1 MPPGK
6 EVGVC
11 RDASHW
17 KGPFSL
23 TNLVL
28 LHKSNSK
35 YNDQP
40 ERHYHFPNR
49 SYLKAMKEAVG
60 EGIVYFEPQGK
71 GAATP
76 GRHVYFAAARID
88 RIDPDP
94 EDPNHSYARITDYF
108 DFPELVHF
116 RRLDGTHYESKLQ
129 QPDGSTNRGLRQRA
143 VRRIDA
149 ADFYSIRDAGMKIP
163 EHLQLSIS
171 PSFSDSHFSEVGFS
185 EYSFSEF
192 GFSDSESLDRSSFS
206 RAVVPLSGN
215 RKVRDPLFR
224 AAVLRSYDSCCAF
237 TDLKILNG
245 GNRAEVDAAHIVP
258 VGHNHQ
264 GNDSVRNGLALSK
277 TMHWLFDRGILAVG
291 DDYRIMES
299 PGRLPD
305 KIRPLFRPSG
315 MIREPKIPGER
326 PNPEYLRYHRQ
337 MFEGDY
343 GEFRPLAVTQ

>member
-1 MPPGK
+1 MGGK
-6 EVGVC
+6 QEFC
-11 RDASHW
+11 RDASHK
-17 KGPFSL
+17 KGVFSL

-28 LHKSNSK
+28 LHKSSSK

-49 SYLKAMKEAVG
+49 PYLKAMKEAIG
-60 EGIVYFEPQGK
+60 EWVAYFEPQGK
-71 GAATP
+71 SARTP

-94 EDPNHSYARITDYF
+94 ADPDRSYARITDYL
-108 DFPELVHF
+108 DFPELVPF
-116 RRLDGTHYESKLQ
+116 WRLDGTHYEGRLQ
-129 QPDGSTNRGLRQRA
+129 QPDGSTNAGLRQRA

-149 ADFYSIRDAGMKIP
+149 ADFLSIWDAGLRVP
-163 EHLQLSIS
+163 EHLVV
-171 PSFSDSHFSEVGFS
+171 SDLA
-185 EYSFSEF
+185 
-192 GFSDSESLDRSSFS
+192 DLSESTPFYRT
-206 RAVVPLSGN
+206 VIPHTGN

-224 AAVLRSYDSCCAF
+224 AAVLRTYDSCCAF
-237 TDLKILNG
+237 TDLRILNG

-277 TMHWLFDRGILAVG
+277 TVHWLFDRGILAVG

-315 MIREPKIPGER
+315 VIREPKIPGER

-337 MFEGDY
+337 MFESDY
-343 GEFRPLAVTQ
+343 GEFKPLAVIG

>member
-1 MPPGK
+1 
-6 EVGVC
+6 
-11 RDASHW
+11 
-17 KGPFSL
+17 
-23 TNLVL
+23 
-28 LHKSNSK
+28 
-35 YNDQP
+35 
-40 ERHYHFPNR
+40 
-49 SYLKAMKEAVG
+49 MKEAVG
-60 EGIVYFEPQGK
+60 EWIVYFEPQGK
-71 GAATP
+71 SAATP

-88 RIDPDP
+88 DIDPDP
-94 EDPNHSYARITDYF
+94 EDPNHSYARIIDYF
-108 DFPELVHF
+108 DFPELVRF
-116 RRLDGTHYESKLQ
+116 RRLDGTHYESRLQ

-163 EHLQLSIS
+163 EHLQLSDS
-171 PSFSDSHFSEVGFS
+171 RSFSDSHFSDIGFS
-185 EYSFSEF
+185 EHSFSEF
-192 GFSDSESLDRSSFS
+192 GFSDSDLSDPSSFS

-291 DDYRIMES
+291 DGYRIMES

-315 MIREPKIPGER
+315 IIRVPKIPGEQ

-337 MFEGDY
+337 MFEDDY
-343 GEFRPLAVTQ
+343 GEFIPLAVAQ

>member
-1 MPPGK
+1 
-6 EVGVC
+6 
-11 RDASHW
+11 
-17 KGPFSL
+17 
-23 TNLVL
+23 
-28 LHKSNSK
+28 
-35 YNDQP
+35 
-40 ERHYHFPNR
+40 
-49 SYLKAMKEAVG
+49 MKEAVG
-60 EGIVYFEPQGK
+60 EWIVYFEPQGK
-71 GAATP
+71 SAAAP

-94 EDPNHSYARITDYF
+94 ADPGHSYARITDYL

-149 ADFYSIRDAGMKIP
+149 ADFYSIWHIGMNVP
-163 EHLQLSIS
+163 EHLQLSDA
-171 PSFSDSHFSEVGFS
+171 PRFSDPNFSETGFS
-185 EYSFSEF
+185 ESDFSEF
-192 GFSDSESLDRSSFS
+192 GFSDSDLSDPSSFS
-206 RAVVPLSGN
+206 RAIVPLSGN

-277 TMHWLFDRGILAVG
+277 TVHWLFDRGILAVG

-315 MIREPKIPGER
+315 IIRVPKIPGER

-337 MFEGDY
+337 MFEDDY
-343 GEFRPLAVTQ
+343 GEFKLLVITQ